1 MHNNFVLFTP
11 RSVDAAA
18 SKRRGGT
25 TRSRVLFRRDIRE
38 PRACVRS
45 KTAYSIISTVTDD
58 LGKLGMG
65 FPSTKLSTFVLFRT
79 RSVCSK
85 NFRAPF
91 Y

>member
-1 MHNNFVLFTP
+1 LLLARVCILDALMYLC
-11 RSVDAAA
+11 SV
-18 SKRRGGT
+18 RHT
-25 TRSRVLFRRDIRE
+25 L
-38 PRACVRS
+38 P
-45 KTAYSIISTVTDD
+45 AYSIISTVTDD